1 MKFLFIIWL
10 TVTSAW
16 ANEICL
22 NPAAQNTNYWYNK
35 TSQSIDEAIA
45 ETRTQDLSLQVM
57 RNLLVTRAYLEFF
70 KTASNSNVR
79 LMGYVYAHASHHLG
93 RLVRYKYWS
102 QIAESHE
109 WKKLDYSL
117 IQGRALERT
126 VATFPQLLATRLM
139 DFSLDLYKTL
149 ATQLTILET
158 CGPTFA
164 ARITDNSQLTLA
176 FGSNSPAE
184 FMRHFVAFEQSYLQ
198 KTMYAQLDIMT
209 ATKSG
214 MLDPM
219 RFIPFNGERTI
230 SFAEWREH
238 EGLKGT
244 SFDLTQ
250 RIRFDQMVIHFEL
263 NETENRP
270 GLMLERLNKTQIES
284 MLEFLK
290 NSLE

>member
-1 MKFLFIIWL
+1 
-10 TVTSAW
+10 
-16 ANEICL
+16 
-22 NPAAQNTNYWYNK
+22 
-35 TSQSIDEAIA
+35 
-45 ETRTQDLSLQVM
+45 M
-57 RNLLVTRAYLEFF
+57 RNLLVTEAYLAFF
-70 KTASNSNVR
+70 KAAKNSNVR
-79 LMGYVYAHASHHLG
+79 LMGYVYAQASHHLG
-93 RLVRYKYWS
+93 RLVRYKYWN
-102 QIAESHE
+102 QIADSNE
-109 WKKLDYSL
+109 WKQLDHSL

-164 ARITDNSQLTLA
+164 AKITDNPQLRSAYLSR
-176 FGSNSPAE
+176 SNSD

-230 SFAEWREH
+230 SFAEWKEH
-238 EGLKGT
+238 EGHKGT

-250 RIRFDQMVIHFEL
+250 RIRFDQMVINFEL
-263 NETENRP
+263 SETENQQP
-270 GLMLERLNKTQIES
+270 LMLERLKNTRIES

-290 NSLE
+290 KSLE